1 MFQVEVSFV
10 GNCVDCNQRYE
21 SHKFQSVPY
30 SALVVEKNLPL
41 ILKTISHQWLREL
54 CEQDETCKK
63 CNRVYAVLTMED
75 GGVRFL
81 EKIRRVASII
91 EFDPFKALHEA
102 THTKSLSLMKNI
114 LDKGDFANSLYD
126 GCTPLHVAA
135 KSNFVEG
142 AELLL
147 EYGANPQAQN
157 GTLLSP
163 CDIAEKHRFKDL
175 IIMFDEHMMRIAE
188 KMRGRSNSF

>member
-1 MFQVEVSFV
+1 MFQVEASFV

-41 ILKTISHQWLREL
+41 ILKTISNQWLREL
-54 CEQDETCKK
+54 CAKDETCIK
-63 CNRVYAVLTMED
+63 CHRVHAVLTLKD
-75 GGVRFL
+75 GGVQFL
-81 EKIRRVASII
+81 EKIRRIASII

-102 THTKSLSLMKNI
+102 TQAMSLDLMKNI
-114 LDKGDFANSLYD
+114 LDKGDFANSMYN
-126 GCTPLHVAA
+126 GCTPLHVVA

-147 EYGANPQAQN
+147 EYGANPQAKSDI
-157 GTLLSP
+157 LLSP
-163 CDIAEKHRFKDL
+163 YDIAEKHHFKDL
-175 IIMFDEHMMRIAE
+175 IIMFDGHMTKIAE
-188 KMRGRSNSF
+188 KQRGRSNSF

>member
-41 ILKTISHQWLREL
+41 ILKTISNKWVYEL
-54 CEQDETCKK
+54 CDTDEMCKK

-75 GGVRFL
+75 GEVRFL
-81 EKIRRVASII
+81 KNIRRIASII

-102 THTKSLSLMKNI
+102 THTMSLDLMKNI
-114 LDKGDFANSLYD
+114 LDKGDFANSMYN

-135 KSNFVEG
+135 ERNFVEG
-142 AELLL
+142 VELLL
-147 EYGANPQAQN
+147 EYGANPQAKSDI
-157 GTLLSP
+157 LLSP
-163 CDIAEKHRFKDL
+163 YDIAEKHRFKDL

-188 KMRGRSNSF
+188 KMRGNPNSF